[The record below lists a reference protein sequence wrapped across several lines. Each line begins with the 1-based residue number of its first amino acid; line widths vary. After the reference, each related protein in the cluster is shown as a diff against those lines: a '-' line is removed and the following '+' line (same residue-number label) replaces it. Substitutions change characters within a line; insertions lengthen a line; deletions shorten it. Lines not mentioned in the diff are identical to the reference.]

1 MGQSTEELSLSIC
14 LPGCPWKPTDMA
26 QSSRHLKVQHS
37 EVVASFDHVVSE
49 PQQIG

>member
-1 MGQSTEELSLSIC
+1 MGGKYGRAQSEHLSSGPPLEA
-14 LPGCPWKPTDMA
+14 DMA